1 MFHETVCIK
10 EKFVDLSKSEIRTE
24 SNKLVG
30 YTIEFQNGKK
40 GIGIINSKGKF
51 LGGISSEPLT
61 SKNKNKSGSRR
72 KPPKKFR

>member
-51 LGGISSEPLT
+51 LGGISIDYIVEALE
-61 SKNKNKSGSRR
+61 R
-72 KPPKKFR
+72 KPCIHIDEDIR